1 MVPYPDNLADSR
13 YSVYTSEI
21 FPNHIRAKGMAFSIV
36 SYFASLIIY
45 LQVAPTAFVTIGWK
59 FYLVFL
65 IALFCFIV
73 PLFFYFPES
82 KGLSLEEISRL
93 FGDEATTIS
102 LDGPGT
108 MEEKIEVVRHR
119 EGRGDTSNE

>member
-1 MVPYPDNLADSR
+1 MEEIVANTR
-13 YSVYTSEI
+13 RSVYTSEI
-21 FPNHIRAKGMAFSIV
+21 FPNHIRSKGMSWSIV

-45 LQVAPTAFVTIGWK
+45 LQVAPTAFAKIGWK

-65 IALFCFIV
+65 ILLFCFIV

-93 FGDEATTIS
+93 FGDETTTIS
-102 LDGPGT
+102 LEGPET
-108 MEEKIEVVRHR
+108 PEEKIAISEQR
-119 EGRGDTSNE
+119 EGELEEPANP

>member
-1 MVPYPDNLADSR
+1 
-13 YSVYTSEI
+13 
-21 FPNHIRAKGMAFSIV
+21 MAFSIV
-36 SYFASLIIY
+36 SYFAALIIY
-45 LQVAPTAFVTIGWK
+45 LQIAPTAFATIGWK

-65 IALFCFIV
+65 TTLSCFIA

-93 FGDEATTIS
+93 FGDETTTIS

-108 MEEKIEVVRHR
+108 AEEKVEVAMQVESTVNHPH
-119 EGRGDTSNE
+119 D